1 MKHLGVVVVLEAAG
15 AAVLVGAGMAVVV
28 GEVGVA
34 VLAGAGEASASHI
47 TNMAHKFAIVL

>member
-1 MKHLGVVVVLEAAG
+1 MKHSGVVVVLEAAG

-47 TNMAHKFAIVL
+47 TNAACKFAIVL